1 MKIARLLL
9 LAVALV
15 GLGACQSDI
24 LAPTVQESEGYAGSG
39 GQLSPAGTAPSTSE
53 GYAGSG
59 G

>member
-9 LAVALV
+9 LALALV

-24 LAPTVQESEGYAGSG
+24 LAPDAQADGYLGSG
-39 GQLSPAGTAPSTSE
+39 GQISPTGTAPSMAD
-53 GYAGSG
+53 GYLGSG